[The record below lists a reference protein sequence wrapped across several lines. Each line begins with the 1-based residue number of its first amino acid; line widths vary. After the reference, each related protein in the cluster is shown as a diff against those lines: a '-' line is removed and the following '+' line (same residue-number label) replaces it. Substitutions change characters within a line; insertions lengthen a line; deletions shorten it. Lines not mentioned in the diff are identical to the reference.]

1 MNDVWLR
8 AALVAG
14 ALVIAGLIALISR
27 RGANARV
34 QIVQGTSLDPGIYFF
49 SSATCATCEQAR
61 AMLDSKL
68 GPKGYAEL
76 AWERHPEVFTRHGVE
91 KVPAVMIVDDA
102 GRGRIRF
109 GVPDRAWVLE

>member
-27 RGANARV
+27 RRANARV
-34 QIVQGTSLDPGIYFF
+34 HTVLGTNLDPGIYFF

-61 AMLDSKL
+61 AILDSQL
-68 GPKGYAEL
+68 GPKGYEEL
-76 AWERHPEVFTRHGVE
+76 AWENHPEVFTEHRVE

-109 GVPDRAWVLE
+109 GVPDGAWVLE